1 MALSQ
6 WEWAEERSY
15 LTLLPRKGYNQR
27 IKIAWCE
34 REGAGVKT
42 NILAAILG
50 LGFTATGVLAF
61 FFPEVFF
68 NLLPSYY
75 GTFNYHF
82 VKDAGIAFFS
92 SGTLLLLSL
101 KFVQWQAP
109 LTLGGA
115 LFVGLHGLFHIQML
129 VAGMASRPV
138 DIATEVFVIIS
149 PAVLTVFL
157 LVLRLKQDNPS
168 IRE

>member
-1 MALSQ
+1 M
-6 WEWAEERSY
+6 
-15 LTLLPRKGYNQR
+15 
-27 IKIAWCE
+27 
-34 REGAGVKT
+34 KT

-50 LGFTATGVLAF
+50 LGFAATGVLAF

-129 VAGMASRPV
+129 IAGMASRPV

-149 PAVLTVFL
+149 PAVLAVFL
-157 LVLRLKQDNPS
+157 LMLRLKQDNP
-168 IRE
+168 